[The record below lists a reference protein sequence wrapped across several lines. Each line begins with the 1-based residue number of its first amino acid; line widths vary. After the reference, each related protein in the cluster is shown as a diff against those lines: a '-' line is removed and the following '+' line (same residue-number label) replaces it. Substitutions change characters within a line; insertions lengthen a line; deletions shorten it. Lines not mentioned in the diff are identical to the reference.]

1 MNDTLSTDWHV
12 ILIVISAVIAIVSLA
27 ASILLKDK

>member
-1 MNDTLSTDWHV
+1 MNDILTTDWHV

-27 ASILLKDK
+27 ATLLLKDE